1 MTTGFR
7 LLPAG
12 IEEAQFKRVPE
23 GWLFTTPN
31 PWIVG
36 RRRTYLVNDAQKPA
50 IAARVRRARF
60 IRLISIVPMMMW
72 LAAAFIMNP
81 TLLNSPSVDTAIV
94 FGGFIIFMTIAIT
107 AADHLTVRSLLR
119 DIPRT
124 AQKITLAEMLRNQA
138 HAMSVKALSIF
149 TLIFIFAAASQAFQ
163 SLAPEASVFT
173 AIGAVSFALFAIAS
187 SGMLFIKLR
196 KRDRAEI
203 DPELPTESLASRLDR
218 VERLNRRLGWSLAA
232 VGILAVSA
240 PLAILAVLQLNV
252 LSLNA
257 QSVTAKRFV
266 VRNSTGNMVATLF
279 AGPGG
284 MPSFILFDAKQN
296 RRINIALT
304 EDGSPYVSLT
314 DAQVHLRALLDLNK
328 DQEPNLL
335 FLDPQAKVRTSIG
348 LRGNSPSLWLADDQ
362 GALRAMLSLDNKQ
375 QPALR
380 FADAQ
385 KKGRAT
391 VGLDNNSSPMLKLY
405 GSDGTVQWDAP
416 AAAVKKP
423 TGAGLSE

>member
-1 MTTGFR
+1 LNPVT
-7 LLPAG
+7 
-12 IEEAQFKRVPE
+12 RVLKSIYDFLC
-23 GWLFTTPN
+23 GD
-31 PWIVG
+31 
-36 RRRTYLVNDAQKPA
+36 LVILVA
-50 IAARVRRARF
+50 
-60 IRLISIVPMMMW
+60 
-72 LAAAFIMNP
+72 
-81 TLLNSPSVDTAIV
+81 TLLAFVLSGVLVAAVHAPNILAVIV
-94 FGGFIIFMTIAIT
+94 FVGFIIFMTVVIT

-124 AQKITLAEMLRNQA
+124 SQKFTLAEMLRNQA

-187 SGMLFIKLR
+187 SGMLLIKLR

-314 DAQVHLRALLDLNK
+314 DAQVHLRATLGLNK
-328 DQEPNLL
+328 DQEPSLL

-380 FADAQ
+380 FIDAQ

-391 VGLDNNSSPMLKLY
+391 FGLDNNSSPMLKLY

>member
-1 MTTGFR
+1 MKTGFR
-7 LLPAG
+7 MLPAG

-23 GWLFTTPN
+23 GWLFATPN

-36 RRRTYLVNDAQKPA
+36 PRRTYLVNDAQKPA
-50 IAARVRRARF
+50 IAARVRRARYV
-60 IRLISIVPMMMW
+60 RLISIVPMMM
-72 LAAAFIMNP
+72 LMAAAFIMNP
-81 TLLNSPSVDTAIV
+81 TLLNSPSVNTAIV
-94 FGGFIIFMTIAIT
+94 FGAFIVFFTIAIT
-107 AADHLTVRSLLR
+107 AADHRCVRSLLR

-124 AQKITLAEMLRNQA
+124 SQKITLAEMLRNQT

-149 TLIFIFAAASQAFQ
+149 TLIFILAAAAQTFQ
-163 SLAPEASVFT
+163 LLAPGGNVFT
-173 AIGAVSFALFAIAS
+173 AIGAVSLALFAIAS
-187 SGMLFIKLR
+187 SAMLFIKLR

-252 LSLNA
+252 LRLNA
-257 QSVTAKRFV
+257 QSVTAKSFV
-266 VRNSTGNMVATLF
+266 VRNATGNMVATLF

-284 MPSFILFDAKQN
+284 MPSLILFDAKQN

-314 DAQVHLRALLDLNK
+314 DAQVRLRALLDLNK

-348 LRGNSPSLWLADDQ
+348 LRGNLPSLWLADAQ

-385 KKGRAT
+385 KKWRAT

-405 GSDGTVQWDAP
+405 GSDGAVQWDAP
-416 AAAVKKP
+416 TAAVKKP